1 MSHFTVSGSGHLTC
15 TSTGSFT
22 VQEPSVEGL
31 VGGGSGGGLGGGSEG
46 GLISVLPEG
55 DVFTFY
61 FTNEGGGFVNFY
73 LNGGQG
79 WDNSDYLSHLTGGGT
94 ITMRFKDANDNVIS
108 NVGDITFITA
118 AELAATGS
126 SQTIEDRLDIVFQH
140 YIRLPFSSVPNT
152 AYISTWNH
160 SYSSTDDLKA
170 AMIVTTNKIEVIKH

>member
-22 VQEPSVEGL
+22 VQEPAVE
-31 VGGGSGGGLGGGSEG
+31 GGGSGGSEG
-46 GLISVLPEG
+46 GLSGGSVLPDG
-55 DVFTFY
+55 DDFTFY

-108 NVGDITFITA
+108 DVGDITFITA